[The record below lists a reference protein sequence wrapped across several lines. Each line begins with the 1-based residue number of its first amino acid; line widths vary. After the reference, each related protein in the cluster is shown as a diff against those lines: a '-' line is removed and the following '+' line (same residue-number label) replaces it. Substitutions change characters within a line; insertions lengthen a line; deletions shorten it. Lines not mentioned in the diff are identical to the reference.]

1 VTTIP
6 WNELPEDTSGQP
18 QSTEWNFYRREVGR
32 LLAEGHEGRWV
43 LIKGEEIIGMWDT
56 REEALVVANTR
67 FLLQP
72 VLVHQILSR
81 EPVVRGPLPLPR
93 WHN

>member
-32 LLAEGHEGRWV
+32 LLAEGHEGKWV
-43 LIKGEEIIGMWDT
+43 LIKGEEIIGMWDR
-56 REEALVVANTR
+56 REDAFAAATERYLNEPCLVKQV
-67 FLLQP
+67 LVIEP
-72 VLVHQILSR
+72 VLKLSWR
-81 EPVVRGPLPLPR
+81 VAQWLK
-93 WHN
+93 